1 MSETTKT
8 VLVIRFLDDDGEYVY
23 VSGVNDTQYTEMFV
37 HEAYDLEDAQ
47 NFEGE
52 SEERLIEI
60 CEAFQRDH
68 DDKDC
73 EVVRI
78 TTKTTVEDIM
88 ENNDVFKEL
97 RIKNALAKLSEKEIR
112 ALNLVSTAV
121 YIKTKFH
128 NA

>member
-23 VSGVNDTQYTEMFV
+23 VSDVNDRDFSHIFTYD
-37 HEAYDLEDAQ
+37 AYDLEDAM
-47 NFEGE
+47 NFEG
-52 SEERLIEI
+52 SSNERLLEV
-60 CEAFQRDH
+60 CEAFQQQH
-68 DDKDC
+68 DAKDC
-73 EVVRI
+73 EIVKI
-78 TTKTTVEDIM
+78 TTTTTVEDFM
-88 ENNDVFKEL
+88 ESDELFKEI
-97 RIKNALAKLSEKEIR
+97 RIKNALSKLSEKEIR